1 MAVTAC
7 NPVQVSNSTESED
20 GHRTYDV
27 LWNVTTDAKTDGP
40 LTVRAYPGLPQR
52 MSDSYA
58 FGSETDTAA
67 ICIGRDPRL
76 KKTGEDGSWRN
87 WDVTVKYSTNLGS
100 TRDPSTPPTDD
111 PLTEP
116 PIIETYTSK
125 GKKAILSDIFNRIIS
140 SSAQEPYDPVPEI
153 DDTHYLLRIIK
164 NQSDIYPAMY
174 PFYRD
179 AVNSDAFFGCPPN
192 TVKVE
197 TPGAI
202 TKLYRTVDDQPY
214 YRVTWEFAINMD
226 GWDLKLYDYGMYR
239 LIGATWDPNLG
250 RYVGGAR
257 EVLRDIHGVE
267 LTSPALLDGNA
278 GVLLPGLDPIL
289 RPPYHVYRRMPFSW
303 LGLPQSF

>member
-1 MAVTAC
+1 VAVTSC
-7 NPVQVSNSTESED
+7 NSVCVLSSTETED

-27 LWNVTTDAKTDGP
+27 LWRVITDSKNDGP
-40 LTVRAYPGLPQR
+40 QTIRAHSGLPQR
-52 MSDSYA
+52 MTDSYA

-67 ICIGRDPRL
+67 ICVARDPKLKDASEGGSRL
-76 KKTGEDGSWRN
+76 N

-100 TRDPSTPPTDD
+100 TRDPETPPNDD

-116 PIIETYTSK
+116 PIIETYTTK
-125 GKKAILSDIFNRIIS
+125 GKRAVLYDGFGRLIA
-140 SSAQEPYDPVPEI
+140 SSAHEPYDPVPEV
-153 DDTHYLLRIIK
+153 DDTHYNLRIIK
-164 NQSDIYPAMY
+164 NQSDIFPATY

-179 AVNSDAFFGCPPN
+179 AVNSDFFFGCPPN

-239 LIGATWDPNLG
+239 LVGATFDPARG
-250 RYVGGAR
+250 HMTGGTR

-267 LTSPALLDGNA
+267 LTSPALLDGA
-278 GVLLPGLDPIL
+278 GGVLPVGDFPVS
-289 RPPYHVYRRMPFSW
+289 RPPYHVYRRMPFSF
-303 LGLPQSF
+303 LGLPNSF